1 MKNKI
6 TLFIALTISLVTF
19 NSCDVE
25 FDPNG
30 DWEETTIVYGVLDQ
44 DADTNFIRVQ
54 RCFLGEGNYIEFAR
68 QKDSIYYHQDE
79 LEVSLYAFYEWES
92 NGWDTINN
100 ARQKI
105 YLNYTESYTKPEGG
119 FYSEVAPIYY
129 TTEKLNSD
137 FIYYL
142 VIKNT
147 KTGNVVTSNTKLV
160 ANYVVNEPSNSRF
173 EFRYNPTLKQ
183 NQIVCKWINQSIN
196 AKGEMGR
203 LYQPA
208 IKFNFIENG
217 QLTHIFIDYSTV
229 SNPFFDEDR
238 TISYI
243 ATEREFLSQIKEK
256 IGKRA
261 MAERKF
267 LLDEPTFELY
277 VYACNEKLKNFMEN
291 NTPDL
296 SLSEKP
302 IYTNIDNGVGI
313 FASRRLHVKRSYT
326 TWKESVEFSIQDLDL
341 GFVNVVQP

>member
-291 NTPDL
+291 NTPEL